1 MVDRNDPMDFKKLW
15 KLPPQNQNHAND
27 VTTHYECIVYPS
39 LSLPR
44 LIIPAKPEI
53 VCARVYK

>member
-1 MVDRNDPMDFKKLW
+1 MTVWGFRFFFGN
-15 KLPPQNQNHAND
+15 LPPLNQNNAD
-27 VTTHYECIVYPS
+27 DATTDRKCIVYPS